1 MADVYSLRQGKCGVF
16 IYQEIKREKK
26 EHREVFLGLPL
37 PLFSFGLLALT
48 ILDLFGR

>member
-1 MADVYSLRQGKCGVF
+1 MYIHSVKGNVVYLF
-16 IYQEIKREKK
+16 NQEIKREKK